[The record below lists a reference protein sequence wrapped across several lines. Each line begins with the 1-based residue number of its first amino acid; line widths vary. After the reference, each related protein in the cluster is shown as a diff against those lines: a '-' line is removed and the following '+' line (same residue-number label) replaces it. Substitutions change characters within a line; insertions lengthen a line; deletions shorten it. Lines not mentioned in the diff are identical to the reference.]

1 MFVLFRCAL
10 ANKPGV
16 YTDVQYFLPW
26 IQEGMTRYSGTPE
39 IIPYTGPTVRP
50 QVESGYP
57 LEEWSGNPP
66 PQESGST
73 YDDMYYWNYFY

>member
-16 YTDVQYFLPW
+16 YTDVQYFLRW
-26 IQEGMTRYSGTPE
+26 IQEVMTRYSGTPE

-50 QVESGYP
+50 HP
-57 LEEWSGNPP
+57 PPEETGNPP
-66 PQESGST
+66 PEESGST
-73 YDDMYYWNYFY
+73 YDDMYYYNYLY